1 MRKSARKR
9 KDVIVYRTV
18 KETIIL
24 TEKDVERKW
33 IDIVNNL
40 GRVASNLER
49 KERYYYSRKGKAYE
63 EKKWMAR
70 YERDPFSYLFEET
83 PEEELNRL
91 YYAMGRLPE
100 DQRKLIDLIYFKG
113 YSHKDVAAME
123 GVSRQAIE
131 KRLKK
136 IMEELRINF

>member
-1 MRKSARKR
+1 MSERARKR

-18 KETIIL
+18 IETIVL

-49 KERYYYSRKGKAYE
+49 KERYYYSRKGKDYE
-63 EKKWMAR
+63 RQKWMAR
-70 YERDPFSYLFEET
+70 YERDPFLYLFEET

-91 YYAMGRLPE
+91 YYAMGRLPD

-113 YSHKDVAAME
+113 YSHKQVAEME

>member
-63 EKKWMAR
+63 EKKWM
-70 YERDPFSYLFEET
+70 E
-83 PEEELNRL
+83 
-91 YYAMGRLPE
+91 
-100 DQRKLIDLIYFKG
+100 
-113 YSHKDVAAME
+113 
-123 GVSRQAIE
+123 
-131 KRLKK
+131 
-136 IMEELRINF
+136 